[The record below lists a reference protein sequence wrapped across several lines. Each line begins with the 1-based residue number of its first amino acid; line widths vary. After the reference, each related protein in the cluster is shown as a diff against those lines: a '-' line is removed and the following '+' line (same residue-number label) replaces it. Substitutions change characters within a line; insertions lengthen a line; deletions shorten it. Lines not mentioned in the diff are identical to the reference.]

1 MSLKEFQ
8 QLVDQFVNQF
18 EVGYWPPL
26 AMLGALI
33 EEIGETAR
41 IINAKEGHKPMKVEN
56 HNLDNLLS
64 EEIGDILFSI
74 TCLANFYNIDLH
86 DSFAKTLDKYNHR
99 DKTRWVRK
107 EEN

>member
-8 QLVDQFVNQF
+8 NLVDEFVNQF

-41 IINAKEGHKPMKVEN
+41 IINAKEGHKPMKIEN
-56 HNLDNLLS
+56 HDLNALLG
-64 EEIGDILFSI
+64 EEIGDILFSV
-74 TCLANFYNIDLH
+74 TCLANYYKIDLH
-86 DSFAKTLDKYNHR
+86 DSFAKTLDKYNAR
-99 DKTRWVRK
+99 DKARWTRK
-107 EEN
+107 EN

>member
-8 QLVDQFVNQF
+8 NLVDEFVNQF

-41 IINAKEGHKPMKVEN
+41 IINAKEGHKPMKIEN
-56 HNLDNLLS
+56 NDLNSLLG
-64 EEIGDILFSI
+64 EEIGDILFSV
-74 TCLANFYNIDLH
+74 TCLANYYKIDLH
-86 DSFAKTLDKYNHR
+86 DSFAKTLDKYNAR
-99 DKTRWVRK
+99 DKTRWTRK
-107 EEN
+107 EN